1 MPFKIAILNLGVN
14 NIKSVKAFF
23 LKYGTIHMLEENFD
37 KKIFNYD
44 CLIIPGNGRFEEAI
58 KFIDKNNTR
67 QRILNFKK
75 LNKKII
81 GICLGAQIML
91 DKSEESPG
99 FFGLGLIEG
108 EVKKIINNNLKLP
121 LLGWY
126 SLIDTKKNNYKNFFF
141 NNGYFA
147 DIKQKKM
154 IKLSLNLDKNIT
166 AMFVRDNIYGIQFH
180 PEKSS
185 INGRNIIDD
194 ILLKDE
200 KF

>member
-67 QRILNFKK
+67 QWILNFKK

-126 SLIDTKKNNYKNFFF
+126 SLIDSKKNNYKNFFF

>member
-1 MPFKIAILNLGVN
+1 
-14 NIKSVKAFF
+14 
-23 LKYGTIHMLEENFD
+23 
-37 KKIFNYD
+37 
-44 CLIIPGNGRFEEAI
+44 
-58 KFIDKNNTR
+58 
-67 QRILNFKK
+67 
-75 LNKKII
+75 
-81 GICLGAQIML
+81 ML

>member
-58 KFIDKNNTR
+58 KFIDKYNIR
-67 QRILNFKK
+67 EWILNFKK

-108 EVKKIINNNLKLP
+108 DINKIKNNNLKLP

-147 DIKQKKM
+147 DIKQKKI

-166 AMFVRDNIYGIQFH
+166 AMFVKDNIYGIQFH

-194 ILLKDE
+194 ILLEDE

>member
-67 QRILNFKK
+67 QWILNFKK

>member
-58 KFIDKNNTR
+58 KFIDKYNIR
-67 QRILNFKK
+67 EWILNFKK

-108 EVKKIINNNLKLP
+108 DIKKIKNNNLKLP

-147 DIKQKKM
+147 DIKQKKI

-166 AMFVRDNIYGIQFH
+166 AMFVKDNIYGIQFH

-194 ILLKDE
+194 ILLEDE